1 MHKTFKHR
9 LRTVLFF
16 ITMNGKDCE
25 GGGAGMKPL
34 HTEWLSRIGYEE
46 AWDLQKRLVREIGRE
61 ERGDTLL
68 LLEHP
73 PTYTIGSD
81 RHPEHLLLG
90 PDELTKRGISV
101 FEIDRG
107 GDITYHGPG
116 QLVGYPLLYLD
127 SVGLDLH
134 RYLRDLEEAI
144 IGLLAEFGLQGGRK
158 PAYTG
163 VWVGES
169 KIAAIGVKFNKA
181 RTRRGFVTSH
191 GFAFNVKRGVEQ
203 EGFGGIV
210 PCGITEYGVT
220 SLEALTG
227 LELGVEEIGR
237 RIVPHFRNV
246 FGHHPADHESTGTI
260 IEEMRPRS

>member
-1 MHKTFKHR
+1 
-9 LRTVLFF
+9 
-16 ITMNGKDCE
+16 
-25 GGGAGMKPL
+25 MKPL
-34 HTEWLSRIGYEE
+34 HTEWLSRIGYAE
-46 AWDLQKRLVREIGRE
+46 AWELQKRLVREIDRG

-90 PDELTKRGISV
+90 PEELERRGISV
-101 FEIDRG
+101 FQIDRG

-116 QLVGYPLLYLD
+116 QLVGYPHLYLEAE
-127 SVGLDLH
+127 GLDLH
-134 RYLRDLEEAI
+134 KYLRDLEEAI

-163 VWVGES
+163 VWVGDE

-181 RTRRGFVTSH
+181 RTRRGFVTGH
-191 GFAFNVKRGVEQ
+191 GFAFNVKRGVEK
-203 EGFGGIV
+203 EGFTGIV
-210 PCGITEYGVT
+210 PCGIREYGVT

-227 LELGVEEIGR
+227 LELDVEEIGR
-237 RIVPHFRNV
+237 RIVPHFRGV
-246 FGHHPADHESTGTI
+246 FGFSEAAGNPV
-260 IEEMRPRS
+260 IEGIR